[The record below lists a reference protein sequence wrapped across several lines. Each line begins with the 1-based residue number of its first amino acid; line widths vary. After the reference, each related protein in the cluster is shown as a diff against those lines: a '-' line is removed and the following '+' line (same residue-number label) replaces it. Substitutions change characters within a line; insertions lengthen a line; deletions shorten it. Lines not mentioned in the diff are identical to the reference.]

1 MANITFITDFEQGH
15 LFPSFKLSKIL
26 IDRGHK
32 IRYLGTPDIGV
43 FVRSHNFEMQEIL
56 GDIYPL
62 GIRTKINSSNRN
74 ATGFFEQHIPKLLQK
89 SEVDDLLLNRKTNL
103 IIASIF
109 VCFEALILWHK
120 HHIPT
125 VILTPFL
132 RDRDSNPA
140 DFVRRRMGGNQSSIS
155 ELDQLVTKTFP
166 KFVTFQEFVKPFHN
180 MPELIA
186 CPQELMLPE
195 QKFLSQNT
203 WYIEPLI
210 RSTNEN
216 DGDFELPSAVRGKK
230 LIYISLGS
238 QANLY
243 SKRSRLAYLKLMELI
258 RITGDRDWFY
268 VMSLHKSFVIEELGE
283 IPENVIVSR
292 WIPQINILQQ
302 ASLMIT
308 HGGLGTIK
316 ECIFFNVPMLVIP
329 LARDQFRNAEQV
341 NHHQLGI
348 NLDLDTTNVEELIST
363 VKCLLEDI
371 SITNRL
377 AEMNRIFTTAE
388 DSELGANLIE
398 KWLQSYTNLRSKT

>member
-26 IDRGHK
+26 TDRGHK

-62 GIRTKINSSNRN
+62 GIRTKVNSSDENTQN
-74 ATGFFEQHIPKLLQK
+74 FFEQHIPKLLQK
-89 SEVDDLLLNRKTNL
+89 SEVDDLLLDHKTDL

-109 VCFEALILWHK
+109 ICFEALIFWYK
-120 HHIPT
+120 HQIPT
-125 VILTPFL
+125 IILTPFL
-132 RDRDSNPA
+132 RCCSDSSFA
-140 DFVRRRMGGNQSSIS
+140 DFVKRRISSNQSSIS
-155 ELDQLVTKTFP
+155 ELAQLVTKTFP
-166 KFVTFQEFVKPFHN
+166 KFVTFQKFVKPLHN
-180 MPELIA
+180 MPELVS
-186 CPQELMLPE
+186 CPRELMLPK
-195 QKFLSQNT
+195 QKSLSQNT

-216 DGDFELPSAVRGKK
+216 DSNFKLPNAARDKK

-243 SKRSRLAYLKLMELI
+243 PERSRLAYLKLMELI
-258 RITGDRDWFY
+258 RITSDHDWFY
-268 VMSLHKSFVIEELGE
+268 ALSFHESFALKELGK
-283 IPENVIVSR
+283 IPKNVIVSR

-316 ECIFFNVPMLVIP
+316 ECIFFKIPMIVIP
-329 LARDQFRNAEQV
+329 LARDQFRNGEQV
-341 NHHQLGI
+341 DHHQLGI
-348 NLDLDTTNVEELIST
+348 NLDLDITDVEELVST
-363 VKCLLEDI
+363 VKYLLEDI
-371 SITNRL
+371 AITSKL

-388 DSELGANLIE
+388 DSELGADLIE
-398 KWLQSYTNLRSKT
+398 NYLQS